1 MQDPFGT
8 CFSASSSTNIQTK
21 SCFCVLC
28 TIGSSLG
35 STGLRYSSP
44 VHSGVDTSTGMHGD
58 SQALAQSS
66 LLSPLPR
73 CQDLA
78 NSGSASFV
86 SLNGDLEEA
95 AARFSWSR
103 RHYHP
108 ESGHL
113 GYATSSRR
121 FPC

>member
-8 CFSASSSTNIQTK
+8 CFSAFSSTNIQTK
-21 SCFCVLC
+21 TCFCVLC
-28 TIGSSLG
+28 TTGSSLG

-44 VHSGVDTSTGMHGD
+44 VHSGVDTSTGKPGD

-86 SLNGDLEEA
+86 SLNGDLEA
-95 AARFSWSR
+95 AASFSSNR

-113 GYATSSRR
+113 GYATSPRR